1 MYYQLQAIPLDGVSS
16 FEEFVETGR
25 IVPISVFKDNFPNE
39 KVHMDAQNVIVYA
52 GSHYIQI
59 LTTSEFLVDGM
70 RDKSLDKVED
80 YLWKKIN

>member
-1 MYYQLQAIPLDGVSS
+1 MYYQFQTIPIEGIASR
-16 FEEFVETGR
+16 EEFVETGR

-39 KVHMDAQNVIVYA
+39 KLHVDTQNVIVYA

-59 LTTSEFLVDGM
+59 LTTAEFFVDGM
-70 RDKSLDKVED
+70 TDKSVEKVED